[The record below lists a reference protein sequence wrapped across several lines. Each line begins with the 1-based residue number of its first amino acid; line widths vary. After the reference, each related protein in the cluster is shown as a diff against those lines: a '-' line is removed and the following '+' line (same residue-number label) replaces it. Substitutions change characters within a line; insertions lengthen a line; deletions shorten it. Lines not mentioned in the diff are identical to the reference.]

1 MSGNKKK
8 GGDGETVALVLL
20 KGTQKYYLK
29 EVDLDLDI
37 ADIKERLNSEAGL
50 NVPVKYIKVLIK
62 GKIRDNSETLKAIG
76 IKPGSKVKGKLF
88 FEEGYHQEVSGSI
101 TLEKMEAKL
110 LELEKKVNHR
120 VITPEDAAFEVVHL
134 DDSVQK
140 IKGELDESKVNHRV
154 ITPEDAAF
162 EVVHLDDSV
171 QKIKG
176 ELDESRVKDAEKETR
191 ENMLE
196 RLKNIKVKMEAIREA
211 NRVYT

>member
-110 LELEKKVNHR
+110 LELEKKVKDLF
-120 VITPEDAAFEVVHL
+120 V
-134 DDSVQK
+134 
-140 IKGELDESKVNHRV
+140 KVNHRV